1 MVLVSHM
8 LILYIVVYLQQILID
23 LIDEPMEEKKK
34 QDNYVSL
41 NIVWWTY
48 ISMTLE
54 QLNNYAKNYVDDLYA
69 NRVRIRE
76 YESFI

>member
-69 NRVRIRE
+69 WMICLVLIDR
-76 YESFI
+76 